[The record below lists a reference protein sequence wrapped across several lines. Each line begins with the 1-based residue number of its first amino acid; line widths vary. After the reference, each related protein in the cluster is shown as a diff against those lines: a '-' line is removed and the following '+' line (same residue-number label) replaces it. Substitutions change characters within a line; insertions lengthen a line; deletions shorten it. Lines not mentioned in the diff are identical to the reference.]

1 MPHLLSLWA
10 DVYHHT
16 VWLSASLLYLHL
28 VGILLGGGFAVAT
41 DRASLRL
48 SPATSPDWPRE
59 LTRLAS
65 VHRWVMA
72 GLALIFASGFLMML
86 TEFAT
91 FATSPVFWTKMGLIA
106 LLLCN
111 GLVRMRAES
120 ALRLGHASGWR
131 RFRRTS
137 VASFVLW
144 FLILLAGALLHAT
157 A

>member
-1 MPHLLSLWA
+1 MPHLLALWA
-10 DVYHHT
+10 DIYHHT
-16 VWLSASLLYLHL
+16 LWLSATLLYLHL

-48 SPATSPDWPRE
+48 SPATLDWPEE

-65 VHRWVMA
+65 VHRWVMT

-91 FATSPVFWTKMGLIA
+91 FATSAVFWAKMGLIA
-106 LLLCN
+106 LLLGN
-111 GLVRMRAES
+111 GFVRMRAETS
-120 ALRLGHASGWR
+120 LRQGHASGWR

-137 VASFVLW
+137 MASFALW
-144 FLILLAGALLHAT
+144 LLILLAGALLHAT
-157 A
+157 T